1 MQDEVQAPMSLD
13 TNLLLPSAIQ
23 AVTALAP
30 VIGTDYQQE
39 GITIPSAFPGCLCP
53 KCTFPILHHHLVAY
67 ALFFSSVFLDVVTLI
82 RAPSAKYRSCL
93 E

>member
-13 TNLLLPSAIQ
+13 TTLLLPSAIQ

-39 GITIPSAFPGCLCP
+39 GRTFPSAFPGCLCP
-53 KCTFPILHHHLVAY
+53 KCTFPIHHHHLVAY
-67 ALFFSSVFLDVVTLI
+67 ARFLPQCFLMWS
-82 RAPSAKYRSCL
+82 PS
-93 E
+93 